1 MGPAAKT
8 YVEYEGRVSRD
19 YPKFLAIAML
29 PCHML
34 WPWIANQLIDFVA
47 KSNPYYKGWFK
58 ENETAPN
65 HKGHLEKFVDSHFG
79 PKEKKKALTIFRDG
93 MINELNFFQDA
104 CLEKLIWLPRRFC
117 LSDFKLHFYEFIYVV
132 VLQSNDTT
140 VWIPNASLFN

>member
-1 MGPAAKT
+1 MGPAAKI

-79 PKEKKKALTIFRDG
+79 PKK
-93 MINELNFFQDA
+93 
-104 CLEKLIWLPRRFC
+104 RRRLL
-117 LSDFKLHFYEFIYVV
+117 LSSAME
-132 VLQSNDTT
+132 
-140 VWIPNASLFN
+140 